1 MTQWGAMSG
10 TTYPKSPVD
19 HCTFHTLGSSWV
31 FHYNINYQWLKRG
44 YPVCSW
50 ECYAQF
56 LLVASLMQGLFAKQA
71 SGKIP
76 RESSPKDV
84 PSGHRKW
91 LAGTSTIVHHLQ
103 MIFSNPD
110 LHLYGCS
117 HENLKICSWRSHWN
131 LRFERTFRY
140 PWPEDTSHDHQ
151 KSGVHQPSVMT
162 ISPETL
168 GQSEGR
174 LLTHHLLK
182 CPALSGVSS
191 LKSSVY
197 GRAKSVRWVLS
208 SGLLEIL
215 GFGFTRLYIVIHN
228 YIYIYVYM

>member
-1 MTQWGAMSG
+1 MSE

-19 HCTFHTLGSSWV
+19 HCTFHTLGSYWV

-76 RESSPKDV
+76 KESSPKDV

-103 MIFSNPD
+103 MIF
-110 LHLYGCS
+110 
-117 HENLKICSWRSHWN
+117 
-131 LRFERTFRY
+131 
-140 PWPEDTSHDHQ
+140 
-151 KSGVHQPSVMT
+151 KSRPPSVWLFPWKPPFVVDVPIEISISRGLSGTHDRRIPPMT
-162 ISPETL
+162 IKKVGSISHRSWPSAQRRL
-168 GQSEGR
+168 GNRREGSW
-174 LLTHHLLK
+174 LTT
-182 CPALSGVSS
+182 SW
-191 LKSSVY
+191 SVQHS
-197 GRAKSVRWVLS
+197 AVCLV
-208 SGLLEIL
+208 
-215 GFGFTRLYIVIHN
+215 
-228 YIYIYVYM
+228 